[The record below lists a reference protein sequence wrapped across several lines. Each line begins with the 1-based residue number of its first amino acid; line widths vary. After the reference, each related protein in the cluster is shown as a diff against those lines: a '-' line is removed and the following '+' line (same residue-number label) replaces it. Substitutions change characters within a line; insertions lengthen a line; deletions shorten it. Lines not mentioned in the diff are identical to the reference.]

1 MLQYS
6 PELEFTV
13 SLSPLFYHF
22 FQNNYVKLIL
32 LLKYYSIFPELDE
45 YDFNAAAVPSDLSKR
60 QQLFFS
66 KTEPSEDFDVI
77 LIIIIIT
84 ID

>member
-1 MLQYS
+1 MYL
-6 PELEFTV
+6 LLLLL
-13 SLSPLFYHF
+13 LSQT
-22 FQNNYVKLIL
+22 FQNNYVQLISL
-32 LLKYYSIFPELDE
+32 SKYCSIFPELDE